1 MLPVYKEKLQ
11 SIENEV
17 LTIGFQI
24 IRANELALKA
34 IETKEYS
41 LFNDAKNELLNL
53 EQTSNKI
60 DNMIVRTLALYA
72 PEAKDLRVL
81 VAYLKITNEI
91 VRASSNTKTFIKN
104 FSKTVTCEID
114 LDKIN
119 EYGIPLHK
127 SAILAIKTALKII
140 QIENENEIEDYYHNV
155 IVEESKTDDLYSM
168 IEKNILKMIT
178 KNKELSKDYFEVL
191 SSLRRLEKLADRAV
205 SIANLLLF
213 AHLGGEIHQ
222 V

>member
-1 MLPVYKEKLQ
+1 MLPIYKEKLDN
-11 SIENEV
+11 IKNEV
-17 LTIGFQI
+17 HNIGQQVAK
-24 IRANELALKA
+24 ANELALEA
-34 IETKEYS
+34 IESKNYK
-41 LFNDAKNELLNL
+41 LFNDAKNELINL
-53 EQTSNKI
+53 EKTSNKI
-60 DNMIVRTLALYA
+60 DNMIVSTLALHA

-81 VAYLKITNEI
+81 VSYLKITNEI
-91 VRASSNTKTFIKN
+91 VRASTNTKSFIKT
-104 FSKTVTCEID
+104 FAKIVTCDID

-127 SAILAIKTALKII
+127 SAILAIRTALKII
-140 QIENENEIEDYYHNV
+140 QIENENETEDYFHKV

-178 KNKELSKDYFEVL
+178 KNKELSKDYFDVL
-191 SSLRRLEKLADRAV
+191 SSLRRLEKVADRAA

-222 V
+222 A

>member
-1 MLPVYKEKLQ
+1 LEK
-11 SIENEV
+11 
-17 LTIGFQI
+17 
-24 IRANELALKA
+24 
-34 IETKEYS
+34 
-41 LFNDAKNELLNL
+41 
-53 EQTSNKI
+53 TSNKI
-60 DNMIVRTLALYA
+60 DNMIVTTLALHA

-81 VAYLKITNEI
+81 VSYLKITNEI
-91 VRASSNTKTFIKN
+91 VRASTNTRSFIKS
-104 FSKTVTCEID
+104 FSRIVDCEID

-140 QIENENEIEDYYHNV
+140 QIQNENETEDYFHKV
-155 IVEESKTDDLYSM
+155 VVEESKTDDLYSM

-191 SSLRRLEKLADRAV
+191 SSLRRLEKVADRAA
-205 SIANLLLF
+205 SIANLLLY

-222 V
+222 A

>member
-1 MLPVYKEKLQ
+1 MLSVYKQRLEN
-11 SIENEV
+11 IENDV
-17 LTIGFQI
+17 IAIGSQVI
-24 IRANELALKA
+24 HANELALKA
-34 IETKEYS
+34 IQKQEYK
-41 LFNDAKNELLNL
+41 LFSDAKNALHNL

-60 DNMIVRTLALYA
+60 DNMIVSTLALYA

-81 VAYLKITNEI
+81 VSYLKITNEL
-91 VRASSNTKTFIKN
+91 VRASSNTKNFIKS
-104 FSKTVTCEID
+104 FSKIVSFEIE

-127 SAILAIKTALKII
+127 SALLAMKTALSII
-140 QIENENEIEDYYHNV
+140 EIKDETKTEDYFHNV

-191 SSLRRLEKLADRAV
+191 SSLRRLEKIADRAA

-213 AHLGGEIHQ
+213 AHLGGEILQ
-222 V
+222 A